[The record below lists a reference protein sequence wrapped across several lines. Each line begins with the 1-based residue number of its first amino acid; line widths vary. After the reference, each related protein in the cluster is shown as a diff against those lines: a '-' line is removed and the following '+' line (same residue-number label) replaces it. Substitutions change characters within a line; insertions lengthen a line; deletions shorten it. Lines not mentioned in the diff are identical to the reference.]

1 MTNKTC
7 LYPIRTSDYSNSI
20 QQYIIMLCIDILSP
34 FQQNYFLFN
43 TKITTIPHS
52 TVPKILK
59 LPSTGD
65 KEIGEKSLC
74 QIRVPHRLS

>member
-7 LYPIRTSDYSNSI
+7 LHPIRTSDYSNSI

-43 TKITTIPHS
+43 TKITSYSILNFPHMAIYKNLAVNGLRWVQKQ
-52 TVPKILK
+52 TL
-59 LPSTGD
+59 T
-65 KEIGEKSLC
+65 
-74 QIRVPHRLS
+74 